1 VELIRLTAEV
11 TNALDAAWGSIDTIN
26 HVLLVCNV
34 ADKQVGVME
43 SAMQA
48 AMGGHVSVAAFTKL
62 NYARVALKINR
73 DARAVGLDPVAMHLS
88 DYLQMETSFVAG
100 PAGFSTLVHVPLI
113 DMKSALTIWEHH
125 ILPIPLDHGL
135 YLNMGPAEYTHLAV
149 TQDHKLYRAMTRA
162 EFNMCRQVGE
172 FYLCDRGLVVTKAP
186 KSQAPPPPWK
196 DPALCLFALFAWRFA
211 LAKETCRTT
220 IGGTDSA
227 MRMVS
232 PNSFGSYAGEAHRGL
247 VTCHGTEAGKLE
259 TKSFTASGLTKITL
273 PNGCTAE
280 TDTHIFAAA
289 KDGFDRAENNYIVAY
304 VWPFDPLTLTP
315 GLDTKKFS
323 EILRRNLTNLANNT
337 RHNIPLE
344 IALQAVG
351 AEYGVPM
358 NLNEVLD
365 NHHYVTVPIVVVI
378 IFVGTTIL
386 VIMGVM
392 IAGRSTDTRQQY
404 QMMDYMH
411 KQQNGFEKTLN
422 YLEEQVGALTVPS
435 AVI

>member
-1 VELIRLTAEV
+1 
-11 TNALDAAWGSIDTIN
+11 
-26 HVLLVCNV
+26 LVCHV
-34 ADKQVGVME
+34 ADKQVSVME

-48 AMGGHVSVAAFTKL
+48 AMGGHVSVAAFTQL
-62 NYARVALKINR
+62 DYGRVALKIER
-73 DARAVGLDPVAMHLS
+73 DARAVGLHPVARHLS

-100 PAGFSTLVHVPLI
+100 PEGFSTMVHVPLI
-113 DMKSALTIWEHH
+113 DMKLALTIWEHH

-135 YLNMGPAEYTHLAV
+135 YLNMGPTEYTHLAV
-149 TQDHKLYRAMTRA
+149 TQDHILYRAMTRA
-162 EFNMCRQVGE
+162 EFNTCRWVGE

-186 KSQAPPPPWK
+186 KAEAPPPPWK
-196 DPALCLFALFAWRFA
+196 DPALCLFALFARQFT
-211 LAKETCRTT
+211 LAKETCRTR

-232 PNSFGSYAGEAHRGL
+232 PNLFGSYAGEAHRGL
-247 VTCHGTEAGKLE
+247 VMCHGDEPGKLE

-273 PNGCTAE
+273 PNGCSAE

-289 KDGFDRAENNYIVAY
+289 DNGFDRAETDYIVAY
-304 VWPFDPLTLTP
+304 VWPFDQLTLTP

-358 NLNEVLD
+358 DLNQVLD
-365 NHHYVTVPIVVVI
+365 NPHYVTVPIVVLI
-378 IFVGTTIL
+378 LFVG
-386 VIMGVM
+386 GSSW
-392 IAGRSTDTRQQY
+392 RS
-404 QMMDYMH
+404 
-411 KQQNGFEKTLN
+411 
-422 YLEEQVGALTVPS
+422 
-435 AVI
+435 